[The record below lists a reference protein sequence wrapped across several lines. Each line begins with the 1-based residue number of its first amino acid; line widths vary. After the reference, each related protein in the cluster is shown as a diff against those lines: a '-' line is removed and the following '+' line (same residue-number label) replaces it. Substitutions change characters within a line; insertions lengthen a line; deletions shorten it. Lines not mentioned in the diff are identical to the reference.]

1 MSKNIITVHNDKIE
15 IKNQNNEIIYYD
27 NSTDIYNVITPG
39 GTNSLILNNIPLPL
53 PNMFPLSNSL
63 LHLSLQLSK
72 GNNFIIVCIRNPIE
86 RNLSYFYNIG
96 NNPYKTYHPK
106 FETKKNN
113 YQTQIINFSEKI
125 INKSTTDTID
135 LYFNTDIHNQ
145 FNEWFSEFFEITG
158 INQKTFN
165 KTDGLDFYELPNNNK
180 IMIYTLEKFNSNLN
194 NFRKIFRLENCP
206 EHNINNIIVNAYNS
220 NDCIWK
226 DHYNTIKSQITYTQS
241 YLDSQLNTD
250 IMKFFYSDEDIQS
263 FYNKY
268 TILN

>member
-1 MSKNIITVHNDKIE
+1 MK
-15 IKNQNNEIIYYD
+15 
-27 NSTDIYNVITPG
+27 
-39 GTNSLILNNIPLPL
+39 
-53 PNMFPLSNSL
+53 M
-63 LHLSLQLSK
+63 
-72 GNNFIIVCIRNPIE
+72 
-86 RNLSYFYNIG
+86 
-96 NNPYKTYHPK
+96 KTYHPK

-180 IMIYTLEKFNSNLN
+180 IMIYTYEKFDNNLSIFN
-194 NFRKIFRLENCP
+194 KILRYNIIT
-206 EHNINNIIVNAYNS
+206 NINDIQEEY
-220 NDCIWK
+220 K
-226 DHYNTIKSQITYTQS
+226 EHYNNTKSQITYTQS